1 MIEGQITE
9 KIYQG
14 CATRYSD
21 GKRKLIDFEKGER
34 CSIPMSK
41 AFWSE
46 NISTDCRFQTGSSTK
61 KKQFIR
67 GPFKVVK

>member
-1 MIEGQITE
+1 MKTFTKHHSDYWKFWQTKAFSNQKENIKIDNKMIEGQITE

-34 CSIPMSK
+34 C
-41 AFWSE
+41 
-46 NISTDCRFQTGSSTK
+46 
-61 KKQFIR
+61 
-67 GPFKVVK
+67 